1 MAARFTRKGKEADP
15 ELEAGS
21 ILPRQQSTSSAS
33 HAFGW
38 RHDPQGRCN
47 AYGRIGVIWN
57 RDGCNGRHVLMRPLV
72 LVDVLARRFR
82 PAPFVGW
89 PRQSVLVWFA
99 RACGVMIKQSLMVG
113 SFVLLLAISW
123 TSSSL
128 ARVECKGDFQVT
140 KYGLIATPW
149 CEEENIAVVAR
160 SYGWTVTGSEV
171 RKNPL
176 KKVYICQVLGRDI
189 RLKGSCAG
197 YSPDAYAPGR

>member
-1 MAARFTRKGKEADP
+1 VLSSYESCAPASA
-15 ELEAGS
+15 
-21 ILPRQQSTSSAS
+21 SSAS
-33 HAFGW
+33 MTSRTRPRIEYCVPVGAFFCDHAVHGS
-38 RHDPQGRCN
+38 RLLSAN
-47 AYGRIGVIWN
+47 N
-57 RDGCNGRHVLMRPLV
+57 RVFC

>member
-1 MAARFTRKGKEADP
+1 
-15 ELEAGS
+15 
-21 ILPRQQSTSSAS
+21 
-33 HAFGW
+33 
-38 RHDPQGRCN
+38 
-47 AYGRIGVIWN
+47 
-57 RDGCNGRHVLMRPLV
+57 
-72 LVDVLARRFR
+72 
-82 PAPFVGW
+82 
-89 PRQSVLVWFA
+89 
-99 RACGVMIKQSLMVG
+99 MIKQSLMIG

-197 YSPDAYAPGR
+197 YSPARLGKIFPGDANLSSQLRPMVAESSERPGSSGWRWRTTWVSEAGRRHLLRPYLFTF